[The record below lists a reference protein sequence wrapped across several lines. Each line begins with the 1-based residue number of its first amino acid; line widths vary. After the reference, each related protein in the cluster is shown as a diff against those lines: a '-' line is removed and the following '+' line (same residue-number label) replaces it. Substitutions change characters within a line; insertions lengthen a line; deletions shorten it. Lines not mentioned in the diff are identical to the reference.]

1 MGPIIIAKGEIN
13 LEKDSEHMG
22 VIVGCPHTFGMF
34 DVNIKELK
42 KNNNTILTTKLLN
55 YIMEVYERK

>member
-1 MGPIIIAKGEIN
+1 
-13 LEKDSEHMG
+13 MG

-42 KNNNTILTTKLLN
+42 KNYN
-55 YIMEVYERK
+55 YKAT